1 MDITI
6 TISGKTEEKL
16 SELAKK
22 NGKNIADVAVGL
34 LDEKIEE
41 EFVALINEDE
51 YVNPFEKITGMFSSG
66 RTDTSERMS
75 ELLREADLDP
85 AEGFSIK

>member
-6 TISGKTEEKL
+6 TISGKTEERL

-22 NGKNIADVAVGL
+22 NGKDVADVAVGL

-41 EFVALINEDE
+41 DFAESVNEDE
-51 YVNPFEKITGMFSSG
+51 YVNPFAAFTGMFASG
-66 RTDTSERMS
+66 KTDTSERMH
-75 ELLREADLDP
+75 EILYGADLDP
-85 AEGFSIK
+85 AEGFSGK

>member
-16 SELAKK
+16 SELAKEK
-22 NGKNIADVAVGL
+22 GKDVSDIAVGL
-34 LDEKIEE
+34 LDEKIK
-41 EFVALINEDE
+41 EDFSNSGE
-51 YVNPFEKITGMFSSG
+51 TDQNPFAKISGMFTSG
-66 RTDTSERMS
+66 KTDTSERMQ
-75 ELLREADLDP
+75 ELLREANLDP

>member
-16 SELAKK
+16 SELAEK
-22 NGKNIADVAVGL
+22 NGKDVSEIAIGL
-34 LDEKIEE
+34 IEEKIEE
-41 EFVALINEDE
+41 DFSDSANFNE
-51 YVNPFEKITGMFSSG
+51 NPFAKISGMFTSG
-66 RTDTSERMS
+66 KTDTSERMQ
-75 ELLREADLDP
+75 ELLREANLDP

>member
-16 SELAKK
+16 SELAK
-22 NGKNIADVAVGL
+22 NEGREISDIAVGL

-41 EFVALINEDE
+41 DFLKHEEHAE
-51 YVNPFEKITGMFSSG
+51 NPFEKITGMFSSG

-85 AEGFSIK
+85 AEGFSIR

>member
-22 NGKNIADVAVGL
+22 NGKDVADVAVGL

-41 EFVALINEDE
+41 DFAEPVNEE
-51 YVNPFEKITGMFSSG
+51 EWVNPFEKITGMFSSG
-66 RTDTSERMS
+66 KTDTSERMS
-75 ELLREADLDP
+75 ELLREANLDP
-85 AEGFSIK
+85 AEGFSII

>member
-22 NGKNIADVAVGL
+22 NGKDVADVAVGL

-41 EFVALINEDE
+41 EFAEASGEEE
-51 YVNPFEKITGMFSSG
+51 YENPFAPFTGMFSSG
-66 RTDTSERMS
+66 KTDTSERME
-75 ELLREADLDP
+75 ELLREADFDP